1 LVWRWEEERERKK
14 REKRSRG
21 EVSVFLLACV
31 FPFFG
36 RSRGRKK
43 ANFNSPAGG
52 RGAPPKTPV
61 MRRMKVDLPQPEMRF
76 VGEVK
81 RKR

>member
-1 LVWRWEEERERKK
+1 VWRWEEERERKK

-61 MRRMKVDLPQPEMRF
+61 MRRMKVDLPQPERRF